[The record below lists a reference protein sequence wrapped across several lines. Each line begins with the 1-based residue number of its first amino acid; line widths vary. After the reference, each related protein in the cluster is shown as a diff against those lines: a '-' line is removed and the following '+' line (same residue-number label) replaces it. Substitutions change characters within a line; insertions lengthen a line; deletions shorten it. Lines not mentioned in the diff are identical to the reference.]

1 MYLMGYSKWLLLS
14 SRLVAGESII
24 SKHRT
29 ESFCGFNDYKYVSHT
44 EKHVSLEQFKKLDYK
59 SFRLKVLQ

>member
-24 SKHRT
+24 SKRFLDLMT
-29 ESFCGFNDYKYVSHT
+29 TGNVSHVIL
-44 EKHVSLEQFKKLDYK
+44 KQFKTFITKGLD
-59 SFRLKVLQ
+59 

>member
-24 SKHRT
+24 SKRRT
-29 ESFCGFNDYKYVSHT
+29 ENHFVDLMTTNMLVI
-44 EKHVSLEQFKKLDYK
+44 LK
-59 SFRLKVLQ
+59 SILV